1 MQSSSEKNN
10 PQGNTSKGESVIL
23 KMAQKFAMDTEV
35 PAEQ

>member
-23 KMAQKFAMDTEV
+23 KMA
-35 PAEQ
+35 